1 MKKNFYKEFQKRQ
14 KLAQNYGENDKI
26 VVENQSILLKMLSY
40 LMAFIH
46 SIFKILLFLLVV
58 VLLSLGATVICNNLL
73 HINLLNI
80 FGGNL

>member
-1 MKKNFYKEFQKRQ
+1 MKKNFYKEFQKKQ
-14 KLAQNYGENDKI
+14 KLAQNYSENDKI

-46 SIFKILLFLLVV
+46 SIFKILLFLLVI